1 MASQPITSS
10 PGPQEAM
17 PISSNLPSYP
27 DSSPSSSHHHQP
39 NHSTTANSAHQSSP
53 HTVDGQPRP
62 TTSSSSATSSTSE
75 SFSNAPA
82 RASVNRIK
90 RKPIPSTISVSAR
103 SAHRSQGSTAST
115 ILSYAD
121 LPKPDHRFSRSGS
134 IDSPTIYEYFPAE
147 TTRPNIASALEIN
160 SALFHDRYS
169 DAPGIPNVDQH
180 SQADTSDVLSAY
192 SAYDELLSDV
202 TPDAG
207 TVKTPST
214 IVEDRTDKD
223 DDDNEST
230 YSDYLDQR
238 TNSPPPMFAQKAT
251 PPHLQLQKVDTV
263 IAQNVLNEE
272 LEAASPQS
280 IHSNRN
286 KPLPK
291 SPGAASPFAAFFGW
305 GANPSP
311 SGTEFSIS
319 SPSSPSGRGGSGEGV
334 GNRSRTT
341 ESTTPNAASS
351 NALGYSDS
359 YLSASLPSSQSSYP
373 IDEMEDEL
381 RAISSELAS
390 SIRREMDLEDL
401 VDRLQEQ
408 ASSSQAP
415 SKRTSDY
422 FSDSGYSSTKASES
436 EQARDEIDKIQRRAE
451 QEKASIRLELTNKLQ
466 DERARRK
473 ALDQQIKEL
482 AEKASQIDLAQINNL
497 DANERVRDLETTCED
512 LRRRLS
518 DERSSKSNFEDLLS
532 ALKSELQ
539 EASNERDNLR
549 DEVVPQ
555 LRLRVEGLEAEAA
568 EYSNL
573 TYESSKMQQE
583 LQNLRSENM
592 TLKRS
597 SIVGPIDVQ
606 NRASRA
612 FSGGLSGGL
621 SRSNSVAGGPMRG
634 QRPTGLGRSNSVRGG
649 PQTESREAL
658 SERLKDVEAQR
669 DALHGALKSLL
680 ERQEVQ
686 NRQYQKKIQLLEN
699 ERQRLLSGP
708 GKKGF
713 EREIMNLRTEINVLR
728 RRAEDALDQK
738 WQVEKGLSGLKM
750 DLDRAEG
757 EIASLRELLNEKDI
771 LIPETM
777 ARMSGSDDG
786 EREPVTSESL
796 SQAYEKLQAAYAES
810 LERIKN
816 LESGI
821 NGDEKTQVAMR
832 RLERAVSVA
841 LTERDFA
848 KSEMDAIRNRY
859 DEAYA
864 NETRS
869 VQAESALAD
878 ELCETARYVETLAS
892 QVQQQLSSNSELR
905 MRLADAVT
913 RGDADRKANNDRIT
927 AMMEHL
933 GALEEQ
939 LVSAQSGSEDQVTR
953 HEEEVSK
960 LRDAHNFQLL
970 RIGGSPGLGGVR
982 SPAVKGSR
990 SGSMLSKSRSKIP
1003 FPDLIEAQSFEDE
1016 AEMTSLR
1023 AKVAE
1028 LEKALADAESEMQEV
1043 ITRMSTAQIEVL
1055 NLQEE
1060 RDRAVRETRKLQKIL
1075 EGEQAKPVDQ
1085 RFMAFR

>member
-1 MASQPITSS
+1 MASQPIPSS

-27 DSSPSSSHHHQP
+27 DSPPSSSHHHQP
-39 NHSTTANSAHQSSP
+39 NHSTTANSAQQPSP
-53 HTVDGQPRP
+53 HTIDGQPRP
-62 TTSSSSATSSTSE
+62 TTSSSSAASSTSE

-90 RKPIPSTISVSAR
+90 RKPIPSTISTSAR

-134 IDSPTIYEYFPAE
+134 IDSPTIYEYFPTEAS
-147 TTRPNIASALEIN
+147 RPNIASALEIN

-169 DAPGIPNVDQH
+169 DAPGIPSADQH

-223 DDDNEST
+223 DDNEST

-238 TNSPPPMFAQKAT
+238 ANSPPPMFAQKAT

-305 GANPSP
+305 GGNPSP

-359 YLSASLPSSQSSYP
+359 YLSASLPSSQSSFP

-381 RAISSELAS
+381 RAISHELAS

-451 QEKASIRLELTNKLQ
+451 QEKASIRLELTTKLQ

-497 DANERVRDLETTCED
+497 DANERVKDLETTCED

-518 DERSSKSNFEDLLS
+518 DERSSRSNFEDLLS

-555 LRLRVEGLEAEAA
+555 LRARVEGLEAEAA
-568 EYSNL
+568 EYTNL

-699 ERQRLLSGP
+699 ERQRLLTGP

-821 NGDEKTQVAMR
+821 NDDEKTKVAMR

-841 LTERDFA
+841 ITERDFA

-892 QVQQQLSSNSELR
+892 QVQQQLSANSELR

-960 LRDAHNFQLL
+960 LRDAHNFQLQ
-970 RIGGSPGLGGVR
+970 RIGGSPGLGGLR

-1028 LEKALADAESEMQEV
+1028 LEKALSDAENEMQEV

-1085 RFMAFR
+1085 RFTAFR

>member
-1 MASQPITSS
+1 MASQPIPSS

-27 DSSPSSSHHHQP
+27 DSPPSSSHHHQP
-39 NHSTTANSAHQSSP
+39 NHSTTANSAHQPSP
-53 HTVDGQPRP
+53 HTIDGQPRP
-62 TTSSSSATSSTSE
+62 TTSSSSAASSTSE
-75 SFSNAPA
+75 SFSKAPA

-90 RKPIPSTISVSAR
+90 RKPIPSTISTSAR

-147 TTRPNIASALEIN
+147 ASRPNIASALEIN

-169 DAPGIPNVDQH
+169 DAPGIPNADQH

-223 DDDNEST
+223 DDNEST

-238 TNSPPPMFAQKAT
+238 ANSPPPMFAQKAT

-305 GANPSP
+305 GGNPSP

-359 YLSASLPSSQSSYP
+359 YLSASLPSSQSSFP

-381 RAISSELAS
+381 RAISHELAS

-451 QEKASIRLELTNKLQ
+451 QEKASIRLELTTKLQ

-497 DANERVRDLETTCED
+497 DANERVKDLETTCED
-512 LRRRLS
+512 LRRRLT
-518 DERSSKSNFEDLLS
+518 DERSSRSNFEDLLS

-555 LRLRVEGLEAEAA
+555 LRARVEGLEAEAA
-568 EYSNL
+568 EYTNL

-699 ERQRLLSGP
+699 ERQRLLTGP

-821 NGDEKTQVAMR
+821 NDDEKTKVAMR

-841 LTERDFA
+841 ITERDLA

-892 QVQQQLSSNSELR
+892 QVQQQLSANSELR

-960 LRDAHNFQLL
+960 LRDAHNFQLQ
-970 RIGGSPGLGGVR
+970 RIGGSPGLGGLR

-1028 LEKALADAESEMQEV
+1028 LEKALADAENEMQEV

>member
-1 MASQPITSS
+1 VF
-10 PGPQEAM
+10 
-17 PISSNLPSYP
+17 LC
-27 DSSPSSSHHHQP
+27 
-39 NHSTTANSAHQSSP
+39 
-53 HTVDGQPRP
+53 
-62 TTSSSSATSSTSE
+62 
-75 SFSNAPA
+75 FS
-82 RASVNRIK
+82 
-90 RKPIPSTISVSAR
+90 
-103 SAHRSQGSTAST
+103 
-115 ILSYAD
+115 
-121 LPKPDHRFSRSGS
+121 
-134 IDSPTIYEYFPAE
+134 
-147 TTRPNIASALEIN
+147 LEIN

-169 DAPGIPNVDQH
+169 DAPGIPSADQH

-223 DDDNEST
+223 DDNEST

-238 TNSPPPMFAQKAT
+238 ANSPPPMFAQKAT

-305 GANPSP
+305 GGNPSP

-359 YLSASLPSSQSSYP
+359 YLSASLPSSQSSFP

-381 RAISSELAS
+381 RAISHELAS

-451 QEKASIRLELTNKLQ
+451 QEKASIRLELTTKLQ

-497 DANERVRDLETTCED
+497 DANERVKDLETTCED

-518 DERSSKSNFEDLLS
+518 DERSSRSNFEDLLS

-555 LRLRVEGLEAEAA
+555 LRARVEGLEAEAA
-568 EYSNL
+568 EYTNL

-699 ERQRLLSGP
+699 ERQRLLTGP

-821 NGDEKTQVAMR
+821 NDDEKTKVAMR

-841 LTERDFA
+841 ITERDFA

-892 QVQQQLSSNSELR
+892 QVQQQLSANSELR

-960 LRDAHNFQLL
+960 LRDAHNFQLQ
-970 RIGGSPGLGGVR
+970 RIGGSPGLGGLR

-1028 LEKALADAESEMQEV
+1028 LEKALSDAENEMQEV

-1085 RFMAFR
+1085 RFTAFR